1 MEIEANLRNASDRML
16 RTLDQLAALENEK
29 RTLKPDSERFQR
41 LALEI
46 ERLAA
51 DVFAQTHAQRDI
63 GERAKV
69 VMDRIG
75 ADIPA
80 IEGAT
85 ATRDLQVILT
95 EWRDAE
101 RRLAAA
107 DPDSAEHAAAAADVG
122 RLRNEYHRAY
132 TTGGRP
138 AARRD

>member
-1 MEIEANLRNASDRML
+1 MELEANLRNASDRML

-41 LALEI
+41 LAREV

-75 ADIPA
+75 AEVPP

-85 ATRDLQVILT
+85 ATRDLQLILN

-107 DPDSAEHAAAAADVG
+107 SPDSAEHAAAAAEVG
-122 RLRNEYHRAY
+122 HLRSEYHRAY
-132 TTGGRP
+132 TSGGRP
-138 AARRD
+138 AKPGV